1 MKQILFLLLA
11 VVGLFSACSEKENVS
26 TEYAN
31 WQARNQ
37 VAFIDTLRTAN
48 AAIAQAKAQWGDDWQ
63 AHCDWRTFRSY
74 ALAEEAQATW
84 KDSIAVR
91 VLVEG
96 QGSGTPLYSDTV
108 RVVYVGRLMPTE
120 ENPKGL
126 TFDYSGVTSDLTQ
139 AFHPQLAKPAQFAV
153 SNVVEG
159 FSTALQHMHI
169 GDRWRLFMPAE
180 MAYEGKSSGKVPAY
194 SMLIY
199 DTELRSFW
207 RVGNQPI
214 SWQ

>member
-11 VVGLFSACSEKENVS
+11 TVGLLSACSEQENVS
-26 TEYAN
+26 SEYAN

-37 VAFIDTLRTAN
+37 AAFLDTLRTAN

-74 ALAEEAQATW
+74 ALSAEAQATW

-91 VLVEG
+91 VLAEG
-96 QGSGTPLYSDTV
+96 KGSGMPLYTDTV
-108 RVVYVGRLMPTE
+108 RVVYVGRLMPTT

-139 AFHPQLAKPAQFAV
+139 AFHPQLGKPAKFAV

-159 FSTALQHMHI
+159 FSTALQQMHI

-180 MAYEGKSSGKVPAY
+180 MAYEGKASGKIPAY
-194 SMLIY
+194 SMLVF

-207 RVGNQPI
+207 RVGSRPTV
-214 SWQ
+214 WQ